1 MEPVLFISAVLIFG
15 GIIFAVISLTNK
27 SPKLLDITQYR
38 SRWLSIETSLKRDE
52 PASYTLSI
60 VEADKLLDKA
70 LKERAYKGET
80 MGDRMKKCQG
90 KWTNGNGV
98 WAAHKLRNRLVH
110 ETDFQIDYE
119 RSRQAIAA
127 YKQALKDLGAI

>member
-80 MGDRMKKCQG
+80 MGDRMNKCQG